1 MAIPVPAGT
10 DPACDFSEDWCA
22 TTAAI
27 NAKVA
32 AYQTALARAYPAA
45 PMALL
50 RRTEPLTALTLLAP
64 VPMTEAT
71 FDTAGM
77 TDLDADPTIITI
89 QQTGRY
95 MIGAWLLTSTS
106 AVVNNIVT
114 ATLNISGPVSGSVT
128 GYALDRGN
136 LNNAVSSFHPTPFSD
151 GTEFIKGTKISLSTG
166 ITINTTTPILKAS
179 LFVGWHADQENP

>member
-27 NAKVA
+27 NAKIA
-32 AYQTALARAYPAA
+32 AYQQALARAYPAA

-50 RRTEPLTALTLLAP
+50 RRTEPLTSNPVLAP

-95 MIGAWLLTSTS
+95 IVRGFLTTPTTT
-106 AVVNNIVT
+106 VVNTLVT
-114 ATLNISGPVSGSVT
+114 ATINISGPVSGSIQ
-128 GYALDRGN
+128 GYALDRGS
-136 LNNAVSSFHPTPFSD
+136 LINAVSSFHPTPFSD
-151 GTEFIKGTKISLSTG
+151 GTEFIKGTKVSLSTS
-166 ITINTTTPILKAS
+166 ITIDAITPITKAS
-179 LFVGWHADQENP
+179 LFVGWHADQETP

>member
-10 DPACDFSEDWCA
+10 DPACDFSEDWCETA
-22 TTAAI
+22 AAI
-27 NAKVA
+27 NAKIA
-32 AYQTALARAYPAA
+32 AYQTALARAYPAS
-45 PMALL
+45 PQALL
-50 RRTEPLTALTLLAP
+50 RRTESLTALTVLAP

-95 MIGAWLLTSTS
+95 MIRGWLLAATTG
-106 AVVNNIVT
+106 VLNTLVT
-114 ATLNISGPVSGSVT
+114 ATLNISGPVSGSVI
-128 GYALDRGN
+128 GYALDRVQIG
-136 LNNAVSSFHPTPFSD
+136 VGSFHPTPFSD
-151 GTEFIKGTKISLSTG
+151 GTEFIKGTKISLSTSIP
-166 ITINTTTPILKAS
+166 ITATTPLIRAS

>member
-10 DPACDFSEDWCA
+10 DPACDFAEDWCA

-27 NAKVA
+27 NAKIA
-32 AYQTALARAYPAA
+32 AYETALARAYPAA

-50 RRTEPLTALTLLAP
+50 RRTELLTTNVLLAP
-64 VPMTEAT
+64 IPMTEAT

-95 MIGAWLLTSTS
+95 MVRGYLSTGTTG
-106 AVVNNIVT
+106 VVNTLVT
-114 ATLNISGPVSGSVT
+114 ATLNIAGPPNASIQ
-128 GYALDRGN
+128 GYALDRGS
-136 LNNAVSSFHPTPFSD
+136 LLVAVSSFHPTPFSD
-151 GTEFIKGTKISLSTG
+151 GTEFIEGTKISLSTS
-166 ITINTTTPILKAS
+166 ITISAAVPLFKAS